1 MMATKNKTTIVK
13 TEAVEKENHLCLE
26 IRKEEEKIIGM
37 IITLIRSKMKMM
49 MMITTVEARKIK
61 EVTEEMRTTKK
72 VRRKK
77 IEATINQE
85 GATRAWVSLAKLVP
99 LEN

>member
-26 IRKEEEKIIGM
+26 IRKEKEKIIGM
-37 IITLIRSKMKMM
+37 IITLIRSKMM
-49 MMITTVEARKIK
+49 MMITTVEAQKIK

>member
-26 IRKEEEKIIGM
+26 IRKEKEKIIGM
-37 IITLIRSKMKMM
+37 IITLIRSKMKM